1 MPYVTSKMSRNR
13 FTEKKKFLHVA
24 DNDKITAG
32 DKIYKVRPLMEMVN
46 LKLQQFGIFSRS
58 PANSYA
64 WRLHISC
71 GGTFDQLS
79 FRRSIVRQLMQS
91 LGNIVPATGPSITPL
106 DVIRYD
112 GIGHFL
118 ESSKQLRCKLC
129 KSNARLKCIKC
140 NVSLHLHCAMKYHTP

>member
-1 MPYVTSKMSRNR
+1 MLPQPTVVANYNAHIGGADLVDQFLSDYQPVMVSKKWWWPLFSNFINLLM
-13 FTEKKKFLHVA
+13 VA
-24 DNDKITAG
+24 
-32 DKIYKVRPLMEMVN
+32 
-46 LKLQQFGIFSRS
+46 
-58 PANSYA
+58 A

-79 FRRSIVRQLMQS
+79 FRRSVVRQLMQS